1 MERQSRSISAQSDW
15 ICVTSLLTANAKSLT
30 DDEEEEKEE
39 EDEEEEEEEEEETRC
54 SSLAKPSLARKRR
67 RLAL

>member
-1 MERQSRSISAQSDW
+1 M
-15 ICVTSLLTANAKSLT
+15 SLLTANAKSLT

-39 EDEEEEEEEEEETRC
+39 EDEEEEEEEETRC